1 MLKANRRMV
10 LAGAASLLL
19 VRPSLATPQA
29 MQEAIRALV
38 GEAPIRPGRIK
49 LDISPLVENGNSVSV
64 TLTADSPM
72 TAADHVAKFAL
83 FTEANPQ
90 PHVAVFHLGPRSG
103 RAIVTTRMRLATSQA
118 VTALALMSDGS
129 VWSDRAYVIVTLAA
143 CVEG

>member
-49 LDISPLVENGNSVSV
+49 LDISPLVENGKDRKSVV
-64 TLTADSPM
+64 
-72 TAADHVAKFAL
+72 
-83 FTEANPQ
+83 
-90 PHVAVFHLGPRSG
+90 
-103 RAIVTTRMRLATSQA
+103 
-118 VTALALMSDGS
+118 
-129 VWSDRAYVIVTLAA
+129 
-143 CVEG
+143 